1 MQNDEHNKLSNK
13 FMQKNPALSP
23 KIKVSIKIDIQAY
36 KSHSPPLE
44 ILMDEEYV
52 KKMTTTT
59 KVIPYLIVSTADT
72 GAQVI
77 IRGHN
82 HLNKVGLNISCLH
95 LTETVMDCT
104 NATVTVPWGCSL
116 DVSGASLL

>member
-1 MQNDEHNKLSNK
+1 
-13 FMQKNPALSP
+13 MQKNPALSP

-77 IRGHN
+77 R
-82 HLNKVGLNISCLH
+82 ST
-95 LTETVMDCT
+95 LT
-104 NATVTVPWGCSL
+104 
-116 DVSGASLL
+116 